1 MLAQLVLQLFDL
13 FNFEDTTLVILLT
26 LIAFLIL
33 FVLEALGFELVAC
46 TDDILTLI
54 EDVERLRIGI

>member
-33 FVLEALGFELVAC
+33 FVLEALGFELVAG
-46 TDDILTLI
+46 TNHILSLI